1 MNLRMVRA
9 GLLVLGVAS
18 GMLAGFSSSAIV
30 LDLETHDAL
39 IMKLSEVKSNLSVN
53 DGSYVPT
60 TLRIADLLADRARI
74 LDMKSMEKTQQL
86 SPQAKV
92 DREQA
97 IQLIASVEKKTEGET
112 KNRALLQKAQLLQLL
127 GRMEQAK
134 AILVSIRKQDRT
146 KSDEY
151 WTATDMLA
159 DQSFARGDFK
169 GASLLYSEIQ
179 KSPKASDY
187 ISYRLAW
194 CDLNL
199 NKEGQAVAQMES
211 LLNKKT
217 LDAGL
222 RKEATRDLAIFFAR
236 RPFTSNSV
244 EKIKHYS
251 AGSKEELE
259 GNLKLYSEELKRLG
273 KKKESAIVLLQY
285 MKVANK
291 GDESQVARADLYETY
306 VHIQQFNEANQ
317 VLQKIASQSCGDQ
330 CKDVQHKIHKT
341 LRGWATEEGKKA
353 SPALLTSFQIYSQI
367 KPVDTNALLFGI
379 KVAQDSEQHRA
390 SLALLATLIKSTNDK
405 QVLESAL
412 KAQIASAEKTKDSG
426 LKEMAYR
433 SYLDRGQDAGLKK
446 EIVGELIATM
456 IQNKKFD
463 EAESFALRNFSS
475 PVKDRDLGEQ
485 ILEIYRKSNQ
495 TEKERLFSL
504 RMANNDSGNEY
515 YRNFKRLSLEMTKSK
530 MDQGKAGSS
539 ELALLLDLSNSK
551 QSDREKFQIL
561 SDAFLISLKIEDFKN
576 LKNIADQM
584 VGLSSRLGEMEK
596 HMAFEKRMLVAD
608 LELDFGK
615 SLYFDRK
622 LVGKSKDP
630 AKLFRLAVKARLSG
644 SPDRKL
650 ESQILSSASY
660 NQQQR
665 VWVLENQIATS
676 SQPIALLRQNSWISR
691 NKEAHSR
698 LALMAMARSPISKV
712 KSYVAEN
719 RSLRGSLVDL
729 LIHRRESINE
739 MKRFVAQTL
748 TKGLRYGSLNSFAGS
763 LEAQINGIKQFER
776 RFIVRN
782 NDNVEVM
789 IAHGYF
795 MLLNMKLS
803 DQLEKAKTSLRM
815 TAAQKPALT
824 AQIDI
829 QINNLK
835 GKISNT
841 ETQISSLWDS
851 SKVESD
857 FEQVLGLSH
866 PLQRDAIVGEI
877 EAWRDVSSGALQGK
891 WNRIIRASGS
901 AKSDLM
907 KDSSVES
914 LYSSIR
920 RNPFQADKAREL
932 AKKEEAR
939 GNALISIYLSQRE
952 ARLKGGI

>member
-1 MNLRMVRA
+1 MSLRLIKA
-9 GLLVLGVAS
+9 AVLMF
-18 GMLAGFSSSAIV
+18 GMLGGFSSKAIV

-74 LDMKSMEKTQQL
+74 MDMNSMEKTQSL
-86 SPQAKV
+86 SPQAKT

-97 IQLIASVEKKTEGET
+97 VQLISSVENKTEGET

-127 GRMEQAK
+127 GKIEQAK
-134 AILVSIRKQDRT
+134 SILLSIRAKDKA

-169 GASLLYSEIQ
+169 NANVLYSEIQ
-179 KSPKASDY
+179 RSPKSSDY

-199 NKEGQAVAQMES
+199 NREAQAVSQMEN

-222 RKEATRDLAIFFAR
+222 RKEAARDLAVFFAR
-236 RPFTSNSV
+236 RPFTATSV
-244 EKIKHYS
+244 DKIKHYS
-251 AGSKEELE
+251 ANSKEETE

-273 KKKESAIVLLQY
+273 KKRESAIVLLQY
-285 MKVANK
+285 MKIANK
-291 GDESQVARADLYETY
+291 GDESQVARAELFETY

-317 VLQKIASQSCGDQ
+317 VLTKIASESCGEQ
-330 CKDVQHKIHKT
+330 CKDVQHKIHRT
-341 LRGWATEEGKKA
+341 LRGWATEEGKKP
-353 SPALLTSFQIYSQI
+353 SQALLISFQIYSQV
-367 KPVDTNALLFGI
+367 KPLDTGALLFGI
-379 KVAQDSEQHRA
+379 KIAQDAEQHRA
-390 SLALLATLIKSTNDK
+390 SLGLLAILIKNTSDK
-405 QVLESAL
+405 QILESAL
-412 KAQIASAEKTKDSG
+412 KAQIASAEKTKDSN
-426 LKEMAYR
+426 LKEQAYR
-433 SYLDRGQDAGLKK
+433 TYLDRGQDAGLKK

-463 EAESFALRNFSS
+463 DAESFALRNFSS
-475 PVKDRDLGEQ
+475 PQKDKDIGEQ
-485 ILEIYRKSNQ
+485 LLEIYRKSNQ

-504 RMANNDSGNEY
+504 KMAGNDTGNEY
-515 YRNFKRLSLEMTKSK
+515 FRNYKRLSLQITKAK

-539 ELALLLDLSNSK
+539 ELALLMELSSSK
-551 QSDREKFQIL
+551 QSDKERFQIL
-561 SDAFLISLKIEDFKN
+561 SDAFLVALKIEDFKN
-576 LKNIADQM
+576 LKFVADQM
-584 VGLSSRLGEMEK
+584 VALSSKLGEMEK

-622 LVGKSKDP
+622 LSGKSKDP

-650 ESQILSSASY
+650 ESQILASSAY
-660 NQQQR
+660 NNQQR
-665 VWVLENQIATS
+665 VWVLENQITTS
-676 SQPIALLRQNSWISR
+676 SNPIALLRQNSWVTRS
-691 NKEAHSR
+691 KETHSR
-698 LALMAMARSPISKV
+698 LVLMAMAKSPLSKV
-712 KSYVAEN
+712 KAYVSDN

-729 LIHRRESINE
+729 LLSRRESINE

-748 TKGLRYGSLNSFAGS
+748 NKSLRYGSLNSFASS
-763 LEAQINGIKQFER
+763 LETQINGIKRFEKQF
-776 RFIVRN
+776 IARN
-782 NDNVEVM
+782 GDTVEVM
-789 IAHGYF
+789 IAQGYF

-803 DQLEKAKTSLRM
+803 DQLEKAKTQLRVSS
-815 TAAQKPALT
+815 AQKQALN

-851 SKVESD
+851 SQVEKD

-877 EAWRDVSSGALQGK
+877 EAWRDVSSGTLQGK

-907 KDSSVES
+907 RDSSVES

-920 RNPFQADKAREL
+920 RNPFQSDKAREL

-939 GNALISIYLSQRE
+939 GNALISIYLNQRE

>member
-1 MNLRMVRA
+1 MKSRLVRVSI
-9 GLLVLGVAS
+9 LLL
-18 GMLAGFSSSAIV
+18 GMLGGFSSPAIV

-39 IMKLSEVKSNLSVN
+39 IMKLSEVKSNLSTK

-74 LDMKSMEKTQQL
+74 LDMKSMEKTQQF

-97 IQLIASVEKKTEGET
+97 VQLISSVERQTEGET

-127 GRMEQAK
+127 GRIDQAK
-134 AILVSIRKQDRT
+134 SILLSIRKNDRT
-146 KSDEY
+146 RSEEY

-169 GASLLYSEIQ
+169 GASALYSEIQ
-179 KSPKASDY
+179 RSPKASDY
-187 ISYRLAW
+187 VSYRLAW

-199 NKEGQAVAQMES
+199 NKEAHAVSQMET
-211 LLNKKT
+211 LLNKKS

-222 RKEATRDLAIFFAR
+222 RKEATRDLAIFYAR
-236 RPFTSNSV
+236 RPFASNSID
-244 EKIKHYS
+244 KIKHYS
-251 AGSKEELE
+251 ASSKEELE

-273 KKKESAIVLLQY
+273 KKRESAIVLLQY
-285 MKVANK
+285 MKIANK
-291 GDESQVARADLYETY
+291 GDESQVARADLFETY

-317 VLQKIASQSCGDQ
+317 VLQKITSESCRDQ
-330 CKDVQHKIHKT
+330 CKDVQHKIHRT

-353 SPALLTSFQIYSQI
+353 SPALMTSFQIYSQM
-367 KPVDTNALLFGI
+367 KPVDTSALLFGI
-379 KVAQDSEQHRA
+379 KVAQDSDQHRA
-390 SLALLATLIKSTNDK
+390 SLALLATLIKNTNDK

-412 KAQIASAEKTKDSG
+412 KAQIASAEKTKDAN

-433 SYLDRGQDAGLKK
+433 SYLDRGQDQSLKK
-446 EIVGELIATM
+446 EIVGELIASM
-456 IQNKKFD
+456 IESKKFN

-475 PVKDRDLGEQ
+475 PVKDKDVGEQ
-485 ILEIYRKSNQ
+485 LLEIYRKSNQ

-504 RMANNDSGNEY
+504 KMANNQSNNEY
-515 YRNFKRLSLEMTKSK
+515 YRNFKRLSLDLTKSR
-530 MDQGKAGSS
+530 MDQGKAGAN
-539 ELALLLDLSNSK
+539 ELALLLDLSNAK
-551 QSDREKFQIL
+551 QTDREKFQIL
-561 SDAFLISLKIEDFKN
+561 NDAFLISLKIEDFKN
-576 LKNIADQM
+576 LKQVADQM
-584 VGLSSRLGEMEK
+584 VVLSSRLGEMEK

-615 SLYFDRK
+615 SLYFDKK

-630 AKLFRLAVKARLSG
+630 VKLFRLAVKARLSG

-650 ESQILSSASY
+650 ESQILSSGAY

-676 SQPIALLRQNSWISR
+676 TQPIALLKQNAWITR

-698 LALMAMARSPISKV
+698 LVLMAMARSPLSRV
-712 KSYVAEN
+712 KSYVVAEN

-739 MKRFVAQTL
+739 MKRFVAQAL
-748 TKGLRYGSLNSFAGS
+748 AKGLRYGSLNSFASS
-763 LEAQINGIKQFER
+763 LEAQINGIQQFER

-782 NDNVEVM
+782 NDSVEVM

-795 MLLNMKLS
+795 MLLNTKLS
-803 DQLEKAKTSLRM
+803 EQLEKAKTSLRM

-877 EAWRDVSSGALQGK
+877 EAWRDVSSGALQSR

-920 RNPFQADKAREL
+920 RNPFQSDKAREL

-939 GNALISIYLSQRE
+939 GNSLISIYLNQRE
-952 ARLKGGI
+952 ARMKGGI